1 MIAGIGG
8 AFLFTND
15 AKRLAA
21 WYRDSLGIESASN
34 GDQCGSVY
42 ATFDYRDL
50 DNPDIVRT
58 TAWSIIHTDED
69 LTGKPRTGQI
79 NYRVTDMAAVLKH
92 LADKGVALDK
102 TEDYSYGKFAW
113 LMDPDGNKVEL
124 WEAADE

>member
-15 AKRLAA
+15 VKRLAA
-21 WYRDSLGIESASN
+21 WYRDSLGIETASG
-34 GDQCGSVY
+34 GDECASVY

-50 DNPDIVRT
+50 DNSEIVRT
-58 TAWSIIHTDED
+58 TAWSIIHKDED

-79 NYRVTDMAAVLKH
+79 NYRVKDMAAVLDH
-92 LADKGVALDK
+92 LRGKGVAIDK

-113 LMDPDGNKVEL
+113 LTDPDGNKVEL

>member
-15 AKRLAA
+15 TKRLAA
-21 WYRDSLGIESASN
+21 WYRDCLGIETASG
-34 GDQCGSVY
+34 GDECSSVY

-50 DNPDIVRT
+50 DKPEIVRT
-58 TAWSIIHTDED
+58 IAWSIIHTDEE

-79 NYRVTDMAAVLKH
+79 NYRVKDMAAILSH
-92 LADKGVALDK
+92 LRSKGVAIDK

-124 WEAADE
+124 WEAADD